1 MTAIIVGV
9 IAALATLGA
18 AWIANR
24 PQRKKVEETHR
35 MLTVNHHESE
45 KRGEQA
51 TILDRM
57 DDIKTLVVAQG
68 SLLTEHI
75 KVSDTRSA
83 DEARRLGRLEEHVF
97 SD

>member
-1 MTAIIVGV
+1 MTAIIVGI

-35 MLTVNHHESE
+35 MITVNHHSS
-45 KRGEQA
+45 REQGKPD
-51 TILDRM
+51 TVLDHLT
-57 DDIKTLVVAQG
+57 DLKTLVVAQG

-97 SD
+97 ND